1 MRHTRALDIPETPN
15 MDGIVEGIR
24 RITIMWRYMGASPG
38 SNVR

>member
-1 MRHTRALDIPETPN
+1 LDIPDTPN

-24 RITIMWRYMGASPG
+24 RITIMGASPG